1 MARALWVRRPGGRCP
16 VAVRGHDRKAVF
28 RRQSALVNAK
38 GALQRLPGPA
48 ASKLLSRA
56 AVGNHRPNWPP
67 VPTRPPA
74 APRAAFKSQR
84 DFVSQPTVGAPAPT
98 LGHHPTNLINP
109 NGVAANA
116 AATQVCQRQRRA
128 SAPAQANGL
137 GIVTH
142 KSPSPEGGE
151 SNHVPIPR
159 AALRSPPPRH
169 MTLPPLPHRH
179 WRQTNFPCPMQIVA
193 ERPRK

>member
-1 MARALWVRRPGGRCP
+1 MARALWVRRPGGRYR

-38 GALQRLPGPA
+38 SALQRLPGPA
-48 ASKLLSRA
+48 ASELWSPA

-74 APRAAFKSQR
+74 APPAAFKSQR
-84 DFVSQPTVGAPAPT
+84 DFVSQPKVGAPAPT

-109 NGVAANA
+109 NGVAANV

-128 SAPAQANGL
+128 STPAALTLARTGFQTGL
-137 GIVTH
+137 N
-142 KSPSPEGGE
+142 PSPPFCPDE
-151 SNHVPIPR
+151 PTF
-159 AALRSPPPRH
+159 SPPPRH
-169 MTLPPLPHRH
+169 SGPSQGR
-179 WRQTNFPCPMQIVA
+179 RF
-193 ERPRK
+193 

>member
-1 MARALWVRRPGGRCP
+1 MAAIEALAVAGRKRIQTDGEGPLGSPIKALVTSQPNGLEIAVGGLGILGVARALWVRRPGGRYP
-16 VAVRGHDRKAVF
+16 VAVRGHDRQAIF

-48 ASKLLSRA
+48 ASELLSRA
-56 AVGNHRPNWPP
+56 AVGNHRPNWTP

-109 NGVAANA
+109 NGGCG
-116 AATQVCQRQRRA
+116 Q
-128 SAPAQANGL
+128 
-137 GIVTH
+137 
-142 KSPSPEGGE
+142 E
-151 SNHVPIPR
+151 
-159 AALRSPPPRH
+159 
-169 MTLPPLPHRH
+169 
-179 WRQTNFPCPMQIVA
+179 
-193 ERPRK
+193 